1 MVEFFSTLAEKAP
14 ELVKT
19 PLGLFGLCVL
29 VGAYLLAFWKK
40 ARFDS
45 LIARIEALPKA
56 DRLQALQS
64 EMGSVPLPAN
74 FAPADWLMAQRQK
87 YFFGAYFI
95 TALLVVMLIVFAT
108 SFADSGT
115 TTINIDGDGN
125 SAVVDSE
132 VSTGN

>member
-87 YFFGAYFI
+87 Y
-95 TALLVVMLIVFAT
+95 LLRRLFHHRAT
-108 SFADSGT
+108 RRDADRVHDFLCRSGT

-125 SAVVDSE
+125 SAVVGSE